1 MIVKTVNQS
10 WAIPTKVID
19 RMGETWANIDFEINP
34 KLSNYAFR
42 NDPININVGRI
53 CLCNKKIDAS
63 LKQLKSLK
71 TILEHVITDL
81 KLLHK
86 GKNSIDVYILNH
98 LFHLKS
104 KEISRLYETITDSI
118 DIIQKSYKL
127 GLYL

>member
-71 TILEHVITDL
+71 TILEHVITD
-81 KLLHK
+81 
-86 GKNSIDVYILNH
+86 
-98 LFHLKS
+98 
-104 KEISRLYETITDSI
+104 
-118 DIIQKSYKL
+118 
-127 GLYL
+127 